1 MSVGNASGMN
11 VPASSLGHAE
21 TKRQARR
28 GLAIYLGVVIVLT
41 ALFDVLVIAFSP
53 SWIMAR
59 MFAPAAASVVA
70 RLVLREGFADVSFRF
85 GGRQTLK
92 AILLAVVF
100 PIVIGLVAYGVAWAT
115 GLARFDPQPL
125 GLVPSFVG
133 DTASPITIFVVI
145 LAWAVTIGTIIGAL
159 SAAGEEIGWRG
170 YMLTRLI
177 DAGVPRPVLASGLI
191 WGLWHV
197 PLIVAGVYVA
207 GSSPVVSAMLFMIT
221 VTSIGF
227 VFARVRLETGS
238 IWPAIALHGAWNSI
252 IQGAFDPVTMGT
264 GAGATLWVGEGGIL
278 TALAL
283 IVAAVIFSRGHWTIR
298 RVPEEQQVGVAASP
312 APYT

>member
-197 PLIVAGVYVA
+197 PLILAGVYVA

>member
-11 VPASSLGHAE
+11 VPALSLADAY

-28 GLAIYLGVVIVLT
+28 GLAIYFGVVIVLT

-170 YMLTRLI
+170 
-177 DAGVPRPVLASGLI
+177 
-191 WGLWHV
+191 
-197 PLIVAGVYVA
+197 
-207 GSSPVVSAMLFMIT
+207 
-221 VTSIGF
+221 
-227 VFARVRLETGS
+227 
-238 IWPAIALHGAWNSI
+238 
-252 IQGAFDPVTMGT
+252 
-264 GAGATLWVGEGGIL
+264 
-278 TALAL
+278 
-283 IVAAVIFSRGHWTIR
+283 
-298 RVPEEQQVGVAASP
+298 
-312 APYT
+312 